1 MNYNYYPNMYNI
13 PIQNPQYSNMQ
24 PQRQSQIQTQIPQ
37 YSNIQSQTQQ
47 PFSQQIQSQ
56 YNQNMIWVQGVEGAK
71 SYWVAPGNAVL
82 LMDSESQ
89 TFYIKSAGLD
99 GKPNSL
105 EIFDY
110 TQRVENPQDDG
121 TKTEVNNT
129 APEPIDMSQ
138 YVTKDEV
145 RAIIKEMSSA
155 SSEESNDKSKE
166 EVNRDAKSTVREIWK

>member
-24 PQRQSQIQTQIPQ
+24 PQRQSQIQTQMPQ

-89 TFYIKSAGLD
+89 TFYIKA
-99 GKPNSL
+99 
-105 EIFDY
+105 
-110 TQRVENPQDDG
+110 QV
-121 TKTEVNNT
+121 
-129 APEPIDMSQ
+129 
-138 YVTKDEV
+138 
-145 RAIIKEMSSA
+145 
-155 SSEESNDKSKE
+155 
-166 EVNRDAKSTVREIWK
+166 

>member
-13 PIQNPQYSNMQ
+13 PVQN
-24 PQRQSQIQTQIPQ
+24 PQ
-37 YSNIQSQTQQ
+37 YSNIQSQRQSQIQ
-47 PFSQQIQSQ
+47 PQMPQYPNVQSQQIQSN

-110 TQRVENPQDDG
+110 TQRVENSQDST
-121 TKTEVNNT
+121 TKTKESNT

-145 RAIIKEMSSA
+145 RAMIKEMSNT
-155 SSEESNDKSKE
+155 SSEDFKNESKE
-166 EVNRDAKSTVREIWK
+166 EVSRDDKSTVREIWK

>member
-13 PIQNPQYSNMQ
+13 PVQN
-24 PQRQSQIQTQIPQ
+24 PQ
-37 YSNIQSQTQQ
+37 YSNIQSQRQSQIQ
-47 PFSQQIQSQ
+47 PQMPQYPSMQSQQVQSH

-71 SYWVAPGNAVL
+71 SYWVTPGNAVL

-110 TQRVENPQDDG
+110 TQRVENSQDSTAK
-121 TKTEVNNT
+121 TKENNT

-145 RAIIKEMSSA
+145 RAIIKEMSNT
-155 SSEESNDKSKE
+155 SSEDFKNESKE
-166 EVNRDAKSTVREIWK
+166 EVNRDDKSTVREIWK

>member
-13 PIQNPQYSNMQ
+13 PVQN
-24 PQRQSQIQTQIPQ
+24 PQ
-37 YSNIQSQTQQ
+37 YSNIQSQRQSQIQ
-47 PFSQQIQSQ
+47 PQMPQYPNIQSQ
-56 YNQNMIWVQGVEGAK
+56 QVQSNYNQNMIWVQGVEGAK

-110 TQRVENPQDDG
+110 TQRVENSQDST
-121 TKTEVNNT
+121 TKTKESNT

-145 RAIIKEMSSA
+145 RAIIKEMSNT
-155 SSEESNDKSKE
+155 SSEDFKNESKE
-166 EVNRDAKSTVREIWK
+166 EVSRDDKSTVREIWK

>member
-13 PIQNPQYSNMQ
+13 PAQNPQYSNIQ
-24 PQRQSQIQTQIPQ
+24 PQRQSQIQPQVPQ
-37 YSNIQSQTQQ
+37 YPNVQSQNQS
-47 PFSQQIQSQ
+47 PFSQQVQSQ
-56 YNQNMIWVQGVEGAK
+56 YNKNMIWVQGIEGAK

-110 TQRVENPQDDG
+110 TQRVENSQDDTIK
-121 TKTEVNNT
+121 TKENNT
-129 APEPIDMSQ
+129 APESIDMSQ

-145 RAIIKEMSSA
+145 RAIIKEMSNT
-155 SSEESNDKSKE
+155 SSEEFKNEPKE
-166 EVNRDAKSTVREIWK
+166 EVNRDDKSTVREIWK

>member
-13 PIQNPQYSNMQ
+13 PVQNPQYSNMQ
-24 PQRQSQIQTQIPQ
+24 PQRQSQIQPQMPQ
-37 YSNIQSQTQQ
+37 YPNVQ
-47 PFSQQIQSQ
+47 SQQIQSN

-110 TQRVENPQDDG
+110 TQRVENSQDG
-121 TKTEVNNT
+121 TSKIKESNT

-145 RAIIKEMSSA
+145 RTMIKEMSNT
-155 SSEESNDKSKE
+155 SSEDFKNESKE
-166 EVNRDAKSTVREIWK
+166 EVSRDDKSTVREIWK

>member
-13 PIQNPQYSNMQ
+13 PAQNPQYSNIQ
-24 PQRQSQIQTQIPQ
+24 PQRQSQIQTQMPQ
-37 YSNIQSQTQQ
+37 YPNMQ
-47 PFSQQIQSQ
+47 SQQIQSQ

-110 TQRVENPQDDG
+110 TQRVENSQDG
-121 TKTEVNNT
+121 TTKTKENNT

-145 RAIIKEMSSA
+145 RAMIKEMSNT
-155 SSEESNDKSKE
+155 SSEESKDEPKE
-166 EVNRDAKSTVREIWK
+166 EVNRDDKSTVREIWK